1 MDILEFIPTGR
12 ENAITR
18 RELVGRVNLSDREVR
33 KLIAS
38 ARKSFPILNLQTGEG
53 YYLPTKEIEVRE
65 FLNQEML
72 RAKSILEG
80 LEGCRNWL
88 TK

>member
-1 MDILEFIPTGR
+1 MNIMEFIPTGK

-18 RELVGRVNLSDREVR
+18 RELVDRVNLSDREVR

-38 ARKSFPILNLQTGEG
+38 ARKKFPILNLQNGEG

-88 TK
+88 AK